1 MPAKSEE
8 RSLKDLFPGRII
20 KPFMFYA
27 DVWKRS
33 AFDQPRMQAYKQ
45 LESENQIQIMK
56 VTFSKATQMVVIEYK
71 ANMPHEWVI
80 DELKKRVVRKAP
92 EQLSLV

>member
-1 MPAKSEE
+1 
-8 RSLKDLFPGRII
+8 
-20 KPFMFYA
+20 
-27 DVWKRS
+27 
-33 AFDQPRMQAYKQ
+33 
-45 LESENQIQIMK
+45 
-56 VTFSKATQMVVIEYK
+56 MVVIEYK